1 MFARDMVSTISIVI
15 IIIIIIVV
23 VVIITN
29 IIIITIRSS
38 VYSFDMVET
47 TATIE
52 VILLDLSEL
61 LTGVR
66 ALPKGGDSLKLLS
79 IKDDVVSFSD
89 FIDILEHFGFMK
101 QQTPGNPPSVN

>member
-23 VVIITN
+23 VVVITN

-38 VYSFDMVET
+38 VYSFHMVET

-101 QQTPGNPPSVN
+101 QQTPRNPPSVS